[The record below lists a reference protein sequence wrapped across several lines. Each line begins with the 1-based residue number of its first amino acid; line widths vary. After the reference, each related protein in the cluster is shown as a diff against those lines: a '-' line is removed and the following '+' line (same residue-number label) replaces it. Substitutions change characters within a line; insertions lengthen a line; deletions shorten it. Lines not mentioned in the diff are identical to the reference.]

1 MANGLFREDN
11 YPLSEAGVKSIM
23 TQLGFSRPESQD
35 MDSMYNYMKNIGF
48 SEGGIA
54 QTIQNVPG
62 MNGDHGWATLTKGEA
77 VLTPQQA
84 KDFKILAQN
93 LNVLNPAVHMLQH
106 LSGPNVNAVSPAN
119 STTIGDVHVT
129 VDLPNVTNYDEFK
142 QKMQSDPKI
151 EQMFK
156 SMIWDKGS
164 LSKYRIN
171 VR

>member
-1 MANGLFREDN
+1 
-11 YPLSEAGVKSIM
+11 M

>member
-1 MANGLFREDN
+1 
-11 YPLSEAGVKSIM
+11 
-23 TQLGFSRPESQD
+23 
-35 MDSMYNYMKNIGF
+35 
-48 SEGGIA
+48 
-54 QTIQNVPG
+54 
-62 MNGDHGWATLTKGEA
+62 
-77 VLTPQQA
+77 
-84 KDFKILAQN
+84 
-93 LNVLNPAVHMLQH
+93 MLQH